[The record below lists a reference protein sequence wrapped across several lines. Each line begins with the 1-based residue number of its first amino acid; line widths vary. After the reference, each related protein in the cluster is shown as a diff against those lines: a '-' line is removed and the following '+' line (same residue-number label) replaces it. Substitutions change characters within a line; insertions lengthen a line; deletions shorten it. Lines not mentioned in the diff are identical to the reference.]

1 MQIEKINGNNLKIK
15 IENYKNIW
23 ADHKKNSLESI
34 EIVKNENL
42 LPTIIKI
49 KFKGLVFKLSKI

>member
-42 LPTIIKI
+42 LPSIIKI